1 MTRAAAAASSTSPTT
16 PSSNVALRR
25 IMRHLRQNLRDH
37 YPATYG
43 QTASRALPSGQQD
56 LMTTAPILARLF
68 RTGGCPARGQISR
81 LSRRSDPGG
90 EDQQGEGECRQQ
102 GEAGDQERGAACRQA
117 GQ

>member
-43 QTASRALPSGQQD
+43 QTASRARPSDQQD
-56 LMTTAPILARLF
+56 LVMTPPILAHHF
-68 RTGGCPARGQISR
+68 RAGGRRACGQISR
-81 LSRRSDPGG
+81 LSGRSNPND
-90 EDQQGEGECRQQ
+90 EDQQGENERGQQ
-102 GEAGDQERGAACRQA
+102 G
-117 GQ
+117 